1 MQKAVSPHHT
11 PEGWADAAEAYETW
25 IMPRTTLYAEDAL
38 RLANVKAGERVLDV
52 AAGTGALAL
61 AAARLGAEV
70 VATDSSPGMLER
82 LRARVSREG
91 PAGVATHVM
100 DGQALELPD
109 ASFDAAFC
117 IFGIM
122 FFPDR
127 SKGFREI
134 LRVLRPGGRAAVVTW
149 SAPERVRV
157 MTLGAQATRIALPDL
172 PPAEPSPAFTLQERP
187 VLEREMREAGFR
199 GVRSESVSHFWDA
212 ESPELFWEGWRL
224 SSPTCRGLLK
234 EVGPAKEAAVH
245 DALIGILREEF
256 GDGPVELESEAHIG
270 VGVK

>member
-109 ASFDAAFC
+109 AAFC

-199 GVRSESVSHFWDA
+199 GVRSESVSHFWGA
-212 ESPELFWEGWRL
+212 ESPELFWRAGACHRPPAGACSRRW
-224 SSPTCRGLLK
+224 
-234 EVGPAKEAAVH
+234 GPRRK
-245 DALIGILREEF
+245 R
-256 GDGPVELESEAHIG
+256 PCTMR
-270 VGVK
+270 